1 MKKVL
6 FGALAFAVAAVTLSA
21 CGSGEKTEG
30 TDTVQEEL
38 VNDAVKGPVTA
49 ETPADEVVYNV
60 DVESSEVTTA
70 PDGQQEV
77 QNEVQMTPEGAQ

>member
-6 FGALAFAVAAVTLSA
+6 FGALAFAAAAVTLSA

-30 TDTVQEEL
+30 TDTVQEL
-38 VNDAVKGPVTA
+38 VNDAVKGPVTP

>member
-6 FGALAFAVAAVTLSA
+6 FGALALATAAVTLSA

-30 TDTVQEEL
+30 TDTAQEL
-38 VNDAVKGPVTA
+38 VNEAVKEPVTA
-49 ETPADEVVYNV
+49 NTPADEVVYNV
-60 DVESSEVTTA
+60 DVENSEVTTG

-77 QNEVQMTPEGAQ
+77 QNEVQLTPEGAQ